1 MGAYV
6 PRLKNQRK
14 PHRPPSIARK
24 ERQRFYNT
32 STWHELRKLKLEEQC
47 GLCQDCLD
55 EAVINEDGTY
65 GEKLTPA
72 SDVHHLMSFA
82 EKGLSEAE
90 RQRRLTDI
98 DNLVCL
104 CRYHH
109 LLRHGIIKDK
119 KKNGNGYKN
128 EKGDN

>member
-1 MGAYV
+1 MAAYV
-6 PRLKNQRK
+6 PKLKNNRK
-14 PHRPPSIARK
+14 PHRPPSIKRQ

-32 STWHELRKLKLEEQC
+32 SMWHELRKLKLEEQC

-55 EAVINEDGTY
+55 TNTINEDGTY
-65 GEKLTPA
+65 GEKLTLA
-72 SDVHHLMSFA
+72 TDVHHLMSFA
-82 EKGLSEAE
+82 EKGISDAE
-90 RQRRLTDI
+90 RQKRFCDI

-119 KKNGNGYKN
+119 NRKVDIENENG
-128 EKGDN
+128 DL

>member
-1 MGAYV
+1 M
-6 PRLKNQRK
+6 PKLKNQRK
-14 PHRPPSIARK
+14 PHRTPSIARQQ
-24 ERQRFYNT
+24 RQKYYNT
-32 STWHELRKLKLEEQC
+32 SMWHELRKLKLEEQC

-55 EAVINEDGTY
+55 PNTVNEDGTY

-82 EKGLSEAE
+82 EKGLSNEE
-90 RQRRLTDI
+90 RVRRFTDI

-109 LLRHGIIKDK
+109 LLRHGLIKDK
-119 KKNGNGYKN
+119 Q
-128 EKGDN
+128 KGKQDK

>member
-1 MGAYV
+1 MAAYV
-6 PRLKNQRK
+6 PKLMNQRK
-14 PHRPPSIARK
+14 PHRTPSIKRQ
-24 ERQRFYNT
+24 ERQKYYNT
-32 STWHELRKLKLEEQC
+32 STWHKLRQMKLEEQC

-55 EAVINEDGTY
+55 ETVINEDGTY

-90 RQRRLTDI
+90 RQRRFCDI
-98 DNLVCL
+98 GNLVCL
-104 CRYHH
+104 CRWHH
-109 LLRHGIIKDK
+109 LLRHGLVKDR
-119 KKNGNGYKN
+119 NGKGDIEN

>member
-32 STWHELRKLKLEEQC
+32 STWHKLRALKLEQVC
-47 GLCQDCLD
+47 YLCEDCLD
-55 EAVINEDGTY
+55 PNTVNEDGTY

-90 RQRRLTDI
+90 RQRRFCDMG
-98 DNLVCL
+98 NLVCL
-104 CRYHH
+104 CRWHH
-109 LLRHGIIKDK
+109 LLRHGLIKY
-119 KKNGNGYKN
+119 KNRKGDIEN
-128 EKGDN
+128 EKGDL